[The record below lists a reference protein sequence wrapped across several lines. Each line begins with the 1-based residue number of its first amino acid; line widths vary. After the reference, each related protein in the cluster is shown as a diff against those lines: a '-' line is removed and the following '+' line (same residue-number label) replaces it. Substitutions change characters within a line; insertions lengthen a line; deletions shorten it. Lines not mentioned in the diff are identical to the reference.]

1 MLSYNLPTLC
11 LFPQKDNS
19 KDLISSIEIL
29 MEKFK
34 LEISEKIETQKY
46 RPENLEAGK
55 ITVIILCYIEFS
67 WYSLI

>member
-1 MLSYNLPTLC
+1 MLSYNIPTLC
-11 LFPQKDNS
+11 LFPQKDHS
-19 KDLISSIEIL
+19 KDLISSIEIH

-34 LEISEKIETQKY
+34 LEISGKIETQKY

-55 ITVIILCYIEFS
+55 ITVIILCYIEFP